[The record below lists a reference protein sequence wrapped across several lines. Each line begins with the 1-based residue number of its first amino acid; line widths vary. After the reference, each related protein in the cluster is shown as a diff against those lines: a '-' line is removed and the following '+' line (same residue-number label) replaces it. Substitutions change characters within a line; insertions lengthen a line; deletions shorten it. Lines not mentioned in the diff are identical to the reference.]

1 MNSDNP
7 LEPVYQAFS
16 VASDCF
22 KIATRMMG
30 IRRKAFTRRAR
41 LIDAD
46 PEVAKKAL
54 RDAKKQAADL
64 AVLALF
70 ATFERFVIEHL
81 QTANQSLAA
90 GYPHEYSTRLAEKFQ
105 SEVEYWRFVEV
116 LNLFKGEV
124 DSDLIGEIK
133 QVKQYRDWIA
143 HQNPNRSAVK
153 RIAPATAFEVLTR
166 AINQIRLTHTPPT
179 LEQPVDTDTTAA
191 LV

>member
-7 LEPVYQAFS
+7 LEPVYRAFL

-54 RDAKKQAADL
+54 RDARNQAADL

-81 QTANQSLAA
+81 QTANQLLAA
-90 GYPHEYSTRLAEKFQ
+90 GYPHQYSTRLAEKFQ

-124 DSDLIGEIK
+124 DPDLIGEVK

-143 HQNPNRSAVK
+143 HQNPNRSAIK
-153 RIAPATAFEVLTR
+153 RIAPATAFEVLAR

-179 LEQPVDTDTTAA
+179 LEQPVDTDSTAA

>member
-7 LEPVYQAFS
+7 LEPVYRAFL

-22 KIATRMMG
+22 KIATRMTG

-81 QTANQSLAA
+81 QTANQLLAA
-90 GYPHEYSTRLAEKFQ
+90 GLSASVLDEARQKFQ

-124 DSDLIGEIK
+124 DPELIGEVK

-143 HQNPNRSAVK
+143 HQNPNRSAIK
-153 RIAPATAFEVLTR
+153 RIAPATAFDVLTR

-179 LEQPVDTDTTAA
+179 LQQPVDTDTTAA